1 MRPAAHARAARR
13 SHARREHGSAIL
25 VPTPARVGAH
35 RSCTMSLVAASIP
48 AFIVL
53 MGVELLVA
61 RRKGARVYRFVDAVT
76 DLGCGISSQ
85 LVGLLFVAAK
95 LLVYAWV
102 FEHARLFELSADS
115 IWTYLFAILVL
126 DFTYYWWHRLSHEV
140 NVLWAAHVVHHQ
152 SEDYNLAVALRQAWL
167 TGVTILPFELPLAL
181 LGVPVVPYAVG
192 KAIVTLYQFW
202 IHTELVR
209 RCGPLEGVLNTPS
222 HHRVH
227 HAIDPEYLDRNYG
240 GIFIVW
246 DRLFGTFEPER
257 RRPTYGITKPLRS
270 FNPVWANFH
279 VLAEMA
285 AQMRATPRWRDKL
298 RVLVAPPRWRP
309 PGVAAASSAPEAAA
323 GRPKHEVPIS
333 RAIVAFVALQLATTV
348 LGTTLV
354 LWYGKTWGST
364 AMTVTGVILV
374 IGTLTA
380 GGIMERKRWA
390 WPLEAA
396 RILAAAVAVAMS

>member
-1 MRPAAHARAARR
+1 M
-13 SHARREHGSAIL
+13 GLI
-25 VPTPARVGAH
+25 
-35 RSCTMSLVAASIP
+35 AASIP

-53 MGVELLVA
+53 MGVELVVA
-61 RRKGARVYRFVDAVT
+61 RRRGARLYRFVDAVT

-85 LVGLLFVAAK
+85 LVGLAFVAGK
-95 LLVYAWV
+95 LLIYSWV
-102 FEHARLFELSADS
+102 FEHARLLEWSAS
-115 IWTYLFAILVL
+115 SVWTYLFAIVVL

-167 TGVTILPFELPLAL
+167 TGVTIFPFELPLAL

-192 KAIVTLYQFW
+192 KAVVTLYQFW
-202 IHTELVR
+202 IHTELIGR
-209 RCGPLEGVLNTPS
+209 MGPLERVLNTPS

-227 HAIDPEYLDRNYG
+227 HAIDPEYLDKNYG
-240 GIFIVW
+240 GIVIVW
-246 DRLFGTFEPER
+246 DRLFGTFAPEGKH
-257 RRPTYGITKPLRS
+257 PTYGITKPLRS

-309 PGVAAASSAPEAAA
+309 PGVAAAPSGSEASA
-323 GRPKHEVPIS
+323 GRPKHEIPASNAVM
-333 RAIVAFVALQLATTV
+333 AFVALQLATTV

-354 LWYGKTWGST
+354 LWYGKTWSASATTT
-364 AMTVTGVILV
+364 AGVLLV
-374 IGTLTA
+374 LATLTA

-390 WPLEAA
+390 WPLEGMRIVAA
-396 RILAAAVAVAMS
+396 MIALAVL